1 MNNNSRQSLASG
13 CHLAGFFLISAG
25 LVIASWLLSLHPF
38 SPDQGHRF
46 LLYLGLIAMELLLVW
61 FVIAGARANGN
72 GLMDMVGR
80 GWRNWR
86 DCARDCLLALGT
98 LVLVAVS
105 ARMVVL
111 LLGRWSPRVAFL
123 LPTTLAESIGWSV
136 VAITAGICEEIVYR
150 GYLQRQLSAFTGS
163 LPIAVCLQAVI
174 FGAAHLYQGWK
185 PGVAIVVVGFILGSV
200 AAWRRSIIPGI
211 IAHAILDILSS
222 FTPH

>member
-1 MNNNSRQSLASG
+1 MNNSRQSLASG
-13 CHLAGFFLISAG
+13 RHLAGFFLISAG
-25 LVIASWLLSLHPF
+25 IVFASWLLSLHPF

-46 LLYLGLIAMELLLVW
+46 LLYLGLIVMELLLVW
-61 FVIAGARANGN
+61 FVIAGACANGN
-72 GLMDMVGR
+72 GLMDIVGR
-80 GWRNWR
+80 GWRNWNS
-86 DCARDCLLALGT
+86 CAGGCKRTHGRSPT
-98 LVLVAVS
+98 RPLVAKGSV
-105 ARMVVL
+105 
-111 LLGRWSPRVAFL
+111 L
-123 LPTTLAESIGWSV
+123 LPTTLSESIGWSV

-150 GYLQRQLSAFTGS
+150 GYLQRQLWAFTGS

-222 FTPH
+222 FAPH